1 MWNSEPLVCLQAG
14 IVVPAAAFNLAL
26 RCEAEGIALTVGLD
40 GKLSADGPDGK
51 LTSEIVSELKR
62 LKPHIVAVLRYVP
75 NDRHL
80 RDDSAPRPEL
90 GPVVVSKV
98 ERNRGL

>member
-14 IVVPAAAFNLAL
+14 IVVPSAAFDLAL
-26 RCEAEGIALTVGLD
+26 RCEADGIVLTVASD

-51 LTSEIVSELKR
+51 LTPEIVSELKR

-75 NDRHL
+75 DDRHL
-80 RDDSAPRPEL
+80 RDDSAPRPEV
-90 GPVVVSKV
+90 GPVVSLRVT
-98 ERNRGL
+98 R

>member
-1 MWNSEPLVCLQAG
+1 MSRSEPLVCLQAG
-14 IVVPAAAFNLAL
+14 IVVPAAAFDLAL
-26 RCEAEGIALTVGLD
+26 KCEAEGISLTVTPD

-51 LTSEIVSELKR
+51 LTPQIVADLKR

-75 NDRHL
+75 DDRHL
-80 RDDSAPRPEL
+80 RDDSAPRPKL
-90 GPVVVSKV
+90 GPMVISKA